1 MALKGKEQHEMP
13 YHRQK
18 SIPVVRNVPAEAVL
32 FDDIGE
38 TRLVGEEEGQVRRQ
52 DAVLHVP

>member
-1 MALKGKEQHEMP
+1 MSLKGKEQLEMP

-18 SIPVVRNVPAEAVL
+18 SIPVVRNVPAKAVL

-38 TRLVGEEEGQVRRQ
+38 ARLVGEEEGQVRRQ

>member
-1 MALKGKEQHEMP
+1 MSLKDIEQLGMP
-13 YHRQK
+13 CRRLK

-38 TRLVGEEEGQVRRQ
+38 ARLVGEEEGQVRRQ

>member
-1 MALKGKEQHEMP
+1 MSLKGKEQLVML
-13 YHRQK
+13 YRRLK

-38 TRLVGEEEGQVRRQ
+38 ARLVGEEEG
-52 DAVLHVP
+52 